1 MIYRGQLLHFQ
12 MVIATM
18 GFQQQQQ
25 QQQQQLPQRLML
37 LLQVNAMESYL
48 KTENRL
54 NICSAN
60 YTP

>member
-18 GFQQQQQ
+18 GFQQQ